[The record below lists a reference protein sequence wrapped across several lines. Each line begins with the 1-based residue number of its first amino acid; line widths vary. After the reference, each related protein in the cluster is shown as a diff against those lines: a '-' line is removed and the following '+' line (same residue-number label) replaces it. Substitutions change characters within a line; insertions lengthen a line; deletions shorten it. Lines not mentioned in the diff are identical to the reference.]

1 MGYAMADLQIL
12 DLILFA
18 VGTFAA
24 ALVTGV
30 AGFAFGIVAA
40 AVWLYSLPPAQT
52 TALIVA
58 YGLIVQGI
66 SVWKLRRSI
75 KPARLT
81 PFLAGAVIGVPI
93 GVELLRWTSPAT
105 LRISVGVVL
114 VLFSLYSL
122 VRPQLAPVTAGKA
135 ADGAIGVFNG
145 VIGGA
150 TGLAGIALTI
160 WCTLRGWPRDEQRAT
175 FQPIGVWVFLMTG
188 LWLGGMGLVRA
199 DTLRLFVIGLPLLLA
214 GTWVGLRLYARLDEA
229 GFRKVVLGLL
239 LISGLGPGC
248 AGELTLARP
257 IGNRRRM
264 VAAAAAGGL
273 GRCIA
278 RLGGAWRTGV
288 RRRICRSAPADLS
301 GRARLQRAGDRGHRH
316 RDADRHGGDDALG
329 RLDCQPAFPAPAP
342 SCGNRSDGCNRCRLR
357 RNHGFLAAS
366 GHRRCRH
373 DEPDLG

>member
-1 MGYAMADLQIL
+1 MGRVMADLQTL
-12 DLILFA
+12 NLILFVA
-18 VGTFAA
+18 GTFAA

-40 AVWLYSLPPAQT
+40 AVWLYALSPAQT

-58 YGLIVQGI
+58 YGLIVQGL

-75 KPARLT
+75 KPARLL
-81 PFLAGAVIGVPI
+81 PFLAGAVIGVPM
-93 GVELLRWTSPAT
+93 GVELLRWTSPA

-160 WCTLRGWPRDEQRAT
+160 WCTLRGWPRAEQRAT

-239 LISGLGPGC
+239 LISGLG
-248 AGELTLARP
+248 L
-257 IGNRRRM
+257 
-264 VAAAAAGGL
+264 V
-273 GRCIA
+273 
-278 RLGGAWRTGV
+278 V
-288 RRRICRSAPADLS
+288 RGS
-301 GRARLQRAGDRGHRH
+301 
-316 RDADRHGGDDALG
+316 
-329 RLDCQPAFPAPAP
+329 
-342 SCGNRSDGCNRCRLR
+342 
-357 RNHGFLAAS
+357 
-366 GHRRCRH
+366 
-373 DEPDLG
+373 

>member
-1 MGYAMADLQIL
+1 MGYAMADLQTL

-58 YGLIVQGI
+58 YGLIVQGL

-75 KPARLT
+75 KPARLL

-122 VRPQLAPVTAGKA
+122 VRPQLAPMTAGKA

-160 WCTLRGWPRDEQRAT
+160 WCTLRGWRRDRPRRDRAYY
-175 FQPIGVWVFLMTG
+175 
-188 LWLGGMGLVRA
+188 LVHVARVAARRA
-199 DTLRLFVIGLPLLLA
+199 ARYLP
-214 GTWVGLRLYARLDEA
+214 THR
-229 GFRKVVLGLL
+229 
-239 LISGLGPGC
+239 GLGIPDDRIVARRNG
-248 AGELTLARP
+248 AGP
-257 IGNRRRM
+257 RRHAAPVRDRI
-264 VAAAAAGGL
+264 AAAARRNL
-273 GRCIA
+273 GRVTALC
-278 RLGGAWRTGV
+278 
-288 RRRICRSAPADLS
+288 AP
-301 GRARLQRAGDRGHRH
+301 R
-316 RDADRHGGDDALG
+316 
-329 RLDCQPAFPAPAP
+329 
-342 SCGNRSDGCNRCRLR
+342 
-357 RNHGFLAAS
+357 
-366 GHRRCRH
+366 
-373 DEPDLG
+373 